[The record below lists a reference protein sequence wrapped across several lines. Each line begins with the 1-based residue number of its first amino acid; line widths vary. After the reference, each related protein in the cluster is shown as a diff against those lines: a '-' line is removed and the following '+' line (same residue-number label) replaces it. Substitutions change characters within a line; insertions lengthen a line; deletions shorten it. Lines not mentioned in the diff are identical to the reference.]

1 MAESRKFNVK
11 NRSASVVVYKI
22 PEMNIRRSYNPGE
35 IKVITFEELERLSY
49 IDGGRELMANFLQ
62 IQDAKATKDLNIHT
76 EPEYNMS
83 EQDVIKMIQRGS
95 LDEFLDMLDF
105 APIGVIDLVKDWAVK
120 LPMNSVEKRQALK
133 DKTGFDVT
141 VAIQHLME
149 QQAEENAPATTD
161 VPKRR
166 VVKEVTEPGRRTSTP
181 TYTRVAKEEV
191 TEE

>member
-35 IKVITFEELERLSY
+35 TKVVTFEELERLSY

-62 IQDAKATKDLNIHT
+62 IQDVKATKDLNIHT

-83 EQDVIKMIQRGS
+83 EQDIVKMIQRGS

-105 APIGVIDLVKDWAVK
+105 APIGVIDLVKDLAVK

-149 QQAEENAPATTD
+149 QQAEENAPAAIEA
-161 VPKRR
+161 PKRR
-166 VVKEVTEPGRRTSTP
+166 VVKEKVETGRRASTP